1 MALCFK
7 PLRLLAPCRP
17 LIKRNLYILGNPDFD
32 ESKIKNIAEVIDDL
46 SSGVIGGK
54 FSIHT
59 ACPRSKV
66 SKVNGYI
73 LETKQ
78 F

>member
-32 ESKIKNIAEVIDDL
+32 ESKIKNIADVIEDL
-46 SSGVIGGK
+46 SSGVIGGRFK
-54 FSIHT
+54 SLTLIMFYVPMCMT
-59 ACPRSKV
+59 
-66 SKVNGYI
+66 
-73 LETKQ
+73 
-78 F
+78 